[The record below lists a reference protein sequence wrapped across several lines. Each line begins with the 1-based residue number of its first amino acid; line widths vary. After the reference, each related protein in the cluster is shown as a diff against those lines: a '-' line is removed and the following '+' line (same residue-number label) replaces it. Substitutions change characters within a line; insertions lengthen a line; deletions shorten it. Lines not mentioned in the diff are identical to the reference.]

1 MSYKY
6 QMTNRDLR
14 NLLARY
20 PDDHLVYFEAVP
32 AGAFMHANTQP
43 VASVKE
49 VEVTNGEGF
58 RTMGVLIQSPNPKP
72 VTEI

>member
-1 MSYKY
+1 MGYKN

-14 NLLARY
+14 NLLAKY
-20 PDDHLVYFEAVP
+20 PDDHLIYFEAVP
-32 AGAFMHANTQP
+32 YGAFMHANTQP
-43 VASVKE
+43 AASVKE
-49 VEVTNGEGF
+49 VEVSNANGF